1 MDLFASIIGFI
12 LGLISTSGYLGV
24 FLLMVFES
32 AVLPVPSEIV
42 MPFSGFLVFTGVFDL
57 WHVVLYGT
65 LGNLVGA
72 WIAYFIGLHVGRI
85 AIIKYGKYVLLK
97 ESHLVTAERWFNKY
111 GDKTI
116 FLSRL
121 TPVIRTVISLPA
133 GISKMEIKKFT
144 AYTFIG
150 SIPWNFA
157 LTYLGFLLGNN
168 WIEIEGFG
176 KYLDLII
183 ILGVLAVIVVYLLMR
198 YRKGSY
204 PKKAS

>member
-1 MDLFASIIGFI
+1 MDLIASIIGFI
-12 LGLISTSGYLGV
+12 LGLISASGYLGV
-24 FLLMVFES
+24 FVLMVLES

-42 MPFSGFLVFTGVFDL
+42 MPFSGFLVSTGALDL
-57 WHVVLYGT
+57 WQVVLYGT

-72 WIAYFIGLHVGRI
+72 WIAYFLGLRVGRI

-97 ESHLVTAERWFNKY
+97 ESHLATAERWFKKY

-116 FLSRL
+116 FFSRL

-144 AYTFIG
+144 VYTFVG

-168 WIEIEGFG
+168 WIEIEGFSN
-176 KYLDLII
+176 YLKLII
-183 ILGVLAVIVVYLLMR
+183 VLGALAVMVVYLLTR

-204 PKKAS
+204 PKKAP

>member
-1 MDLFASIIGFI
+1 MDLIASISGFI
-12 LGLISTSGYLGV
+12 LGLISASGYLGV

-42 MPFSGFLVFTGVFDL
+42 MPFSGFLVSQGVFDL
-57 WHVVLYGT
+57 WQVVLYGT

-72 WIAYFIGLHVGRI
+72 WIAYYIGLRVGRI

-97 ESHLVTAERWFNKY
+97 ESHLATAERWFNKY

-116 FLSRL
+116 FFSRL

-144 AYTFIG
+144 LYTFVG

-176 KYLDLII
+176 KYLDLMV
-183 ILGVLAVIVVYLLMR
+183 LGALAAIAVYLLVR
-198 YRKGSY
+198 YRKGSHL
-204 PKKAS
+204 KKTP

>member
-72 WIAYFIGLHVGRI
+72 WIAYFIGLYVGRI

-116 FLSRL
+116 FFSRL

-150 SIPWNFA
+150 SIPWNIA